1 MVHKQERG
9 LGGTI
14 LVVDDEPMARALL
27 RLMLVRSGY
36 EVAEAEDGWEA
47 LAQISAAPP
56 QAVILDVMM
65 PGLDGYAVCRQVRLQ
80 AATQTLPVIM
90 LSARTDAESI
100 RKGLEVGATVYL
112 TKPISAEDL
121 THQVRKALAT

>member
-1 MVHKQERG
+1 
-9 LGGTI
+9 
-14 LVVDDEPMARALL
+14 MARALL